1 MLDTTLCGEQVG
13 DDGCHEDKAVLV
25 PCAVH
30 PRWRVGVEQVQNVE
44 DVEDDVEDVEDDVE
58 DVEDDVDDVE
68 DEAVLVPCA
77 PLVGELD
84 GQSFPISL
92 SRRDSLTLIIIID
105 HD

>member
-1 MLDTTLCGEQVG
+1 M
-13 DDGCHEDKAVLV
+13 
-25 PCAVH
+25 PCAMH
-30 PRWRVGVEQVQNVE
+30 PRWRVADEQVQNVE
-44 DVEDDVEDVEDDVE
+44 DVEDDVG
-58 DVEDDVDDVE
+58 DVE

>member
-1 MLDTTLCGEQVG
+1 MLDSTLCGDQVG

-30 PRWRVGVEQVQNVE
+30 PRWRVGDEQVQNVE
-44 DVEDDVEDVEDDVE
+44 DVEDDVE
-58 DVEDDVDDVE
+58 DVE

-92 SRRDSLTLIIIID
+92 SRRDSLTLIIIIG

>member
-1 MLDTTLCGEQVG
+1 MLDSTLCGDQVG
-13 DDGCHEDKAVLV
+13 DDGCQEDKAVLL

-30 PRWRVGVEQVQNVE
+30 RRWRVGVEQVQN
-44 DVEDDVEDVEDDVE
+44 VE

>member
-1 MLDTTLCGEQVG
+1 MLDSTLCGDQVG
-13 DDGCHEDKAVLV
+13 DDGCQEDKAVLL

-30 PRWRVGVEQVQNVE
+30 RRWRVGVEQVQNVE

-58 DVEDDVDDVE
+58 DVE